1 MTLEDFNR
9 IVEKWKKLA
18 ENGKKEEADKI
29 YQEQI
34 FPEVK
39 KIVKAKIQKEE
50 MDYYGLILLVGFSP
64 EPLILSKSALE
75 PECVYLLYSRETRSL
90 LDNIVSETGLKPS
103 EYSADLVES
112 SDASDIYERIKNKWI
127 EWGKKKNI
135 AVDITG
141 GKKSMVG
148 GASMAGALLG
158 FDLLYVD
165 YDKYIPSL
173 RKPEPGSEIIVK
185 LRNPYDVFG
194 DLQKEKAIEL
204 FNKHNYQ
211 RSKELFEELKEKVN
225 DPRPYE
231 ILFKLALG
239 YEQWN
244 RFEYAGAKSNLE
256 SALRMA
262 ERFQVYDLD
271 IANLKKN
278 LKVVDILKE
287 NRNKSLFELLKNE
300 EFALHLMVDI
310 YCSAEREAKQGHYD
324 DGIIRLYRVLE
335 LISQYYLA
343 KHNLDTKNVDKQLL
357 PINVQNEFKEL
368 TKQIYGGAREIPTK
382 IALMDGYIL
391 LAALNEIKKSEL
403 KNLYNAIQPRNLLMI
418 EHGNNL
424 GDSKIYNKFKR
435 TVWNYLEKTV
445 GEKLNT
451 YINEHVHITLR

>member
-1 MTLEDFNR
+1 
-9 IVEKWKKLA
+9 
-18 ENGKKEEADKI
+18 
-29 YQEQI
+29 
-34 FPEVK
+34 
-39 KIVKAKIQKEE
+39 
-50 MDYYGLILLVGFSP
+50 
-64 EPLILSKSALE
+64 
-75 PECVYLLYSRETRSL
+75 
-90 LDNIVSETGLKPS
+90 
-103 EYSADLVES
+103 
-112 SDASDIYERIKNKWI
+112 
-127 EWGKKKNI
+127 
-135 AVDITG
+135 
-141 GKKSMVG
+141 
-148 GASMAGALLG
+148 SMAGALLG

-194 DLQKEKAIEL
+194 DLQREKAIEL

-300 EFALHLMVDI
+300 EFAFHLMVDI

-368 TKQIYGGAREIPTK
+368 TEQIYGGAREIPTK